1 VSQALTVEAITR
13 CCDDLEQQLRTGN
26 PVLTRDDGWLLLESA
41 RRYLEL
47 TSALDFT
54 AKATGNFSEG
64 EGLPTFADALFE
76 TARELGWQGAK
87 P

>member
-47 TSALDFT
+47 TSAAEHIRECSIATTGRYYASALDT
-54 AKATGNFSEG
+54 LLEH
-64 EGLPTFADALFE
+64 
-76 TARELGWQGAK
+76 ARELGWQGAK